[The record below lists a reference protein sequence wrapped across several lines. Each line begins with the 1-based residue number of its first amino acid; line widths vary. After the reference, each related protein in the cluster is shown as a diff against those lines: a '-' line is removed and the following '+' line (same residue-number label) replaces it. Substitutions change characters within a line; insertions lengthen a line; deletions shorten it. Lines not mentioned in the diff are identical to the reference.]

1 MSAFSASRFSV
12 GQLAIGVSR
21 TSVRLGHIR
30 PQWKQ
35 PRPDLSGHAPNHG
48 EKIYIFTHIGTDEIV
63 YSHTEVLDVYKAFKQ
78 MPFAGKKNK
87 PAKIR
92 KDLWRQ
98 LAVVSFPTGQG
109 VVGQSVFQRLREFRT
124 RHLHEWGD
132 DMFLKPNPDKPG
144 LKLSRSR
151 KERGA
156 AIIAQKPNAIADLAA
171 VLSGAGAG
179 SRMWLQKDD
188 GSKTLCTATVEWKNP
203 GDHQYAQSW
212 TENVT
217 HIDVSPAEQS
227 ASSVVE
233 GEAKSETEIEAPAS
247 TETPSEPKKKGMFS
261 WGS

>member
-1 MSAFSASRFSV
+1 MSAFPASRFSV
-12 GQLAIGVSR
+12 GQLALRTGVR
-21 TSVRLGHIR
+21 FGHIK

-35 PRPDLSGHAPNHG
+35 PRPDLAGHAPGHG
-48 EKIYIFTHIGTDEIV
+48 EKIYFYTHIGTDEIV
-63 YSHTEVLDVYKAFKQ
+63 YSHTSVLNVYKALKQ

-98 LAVVSFPTGQG
+98 LAVVSFPSGQG

-132 DMFLKPNPDKPG
+132 EMFLKPNPAKPS

-156 AIIAQKPNAIADLAA
+156 AIIAQKPNSIADLAA
-171 VLSGAGAG
+171 VLAGAGAG
-179 SRMWLQKDD
+179 SRMWIQDES
-188 GSKTLCTATVEWKNP
+188 GSKVLCPATVQWANA

-212 TENVT
+212 TDNVT
-217 HIDVSPAEQS
+217 HIEMDQEQRKEPVEVEERAEDDAQESSPVAPAE
-227 ASSVVE
+227 E
-233 GEAKSETEIEAPAS
+233 L
-247 TETPSEPKKKGMFS
+247 SEPKKKGLFS